1 MLILRFVV
9 GHQDANRLLHRASG
23 NVME

>member
-9 GHQDANRLLHRASG
+9 GHQDANRLLHRARG